1 VRACCDG
8 SKEDGDTKEEAEEE
22 RRGEEQGN
30 DETQQRNWG
39 KQEANGGNEI
49 WLHNC
54 SVREHLEEA
63 VPPVHLP
70 HVCITLHLFV
80 EGRPGRRMLRIRA
93 AMQIE

>member
-49 WLHNC
+49 
-54 SVREHLEEA
+54 
-63 VPPVHLP
+63 
-70 HVCITLHLFV
+70 
-80 EGRPGRRMLRIRA
+80 
-93 AMQIE
+93 